1 MPSRYLLVCVVAFIS
16 LIGVIPL
23 VSFVGM
29 ETLISD
35 DECRSKSFLRI
46 QLTGLDVSITFG
58 EGDMGQREDEVTY
71 QCWEPE

>member
-1 MPSRYLLVCVVAFIS
+1 VVAFIS

-23 VSFVGM
+23 VAFVGM

-46 QLTGLDVSITFG
+46 QLTGLDVSVTFG
-58 EGDMGQREDEVTY
+58 EGDIG
-71 QCWEPE
+71 